1 MTPFFV
7 MLFSLSIII
16 LVLFIHTYQILF
28 NMIFC
33 HSEIQEVLTS
43 KVHLDPGVSEE
54 GSWACQLENSF
65 AAIRGTSTNLFWLM
79 EFISG

>member
-1 MTPFFV
+1 MYIYVNSKT
-7 MLFSLSIII
+7 INI
-16 LVLFIHTYQILF
+16 LRLWIADGV

-54 GSWACQLENSF
+54 GSWACQLESLF
-65 AAIRGTSTNLFWLM
+65 AAISGTSTNLFWLM

>member
-1 MTPFFV
+1 
-7 MLFSLSIII
+7 
-16 LVLFIHTYQILF
+16 
-28 NMIFC
+28 MIFC